1 MLFDSKVRRLIGT
14 AQGNKRPQIFM
25 KSTKRRVWRRL
36 LKFRCTGCAVCC
48 TEPIVPVTNGDVARI
63 MKANGQTARQIVRFF
78 GPNEVIAD
86 QRVPLWIK
94 LRQGRRLMGLRKRR
108 GHCQYLYR
116 GRCQIYPHRPATCRL
131 YPFNVFFDSTGH
143 VETLEIN
150 DAVECDYALDGKIT
164 LGTVQALYSRDE
176 KQDETYFAKV
186 KRWNARRSNGTAQEF
201 LTFLGLEENSPQE
214 NMARTEITDCPS
226 RGRGGIEGEPRL
238 KARG

>member
-1 MLFDSKVRRLIGT
+1 
-14 AQGNKRPQIFM
+14 
-25 KSTKRRVWRRL
+25 
-36 LKFRCTGCAVCC
+36 
-48 TEPIVPVTNGDVARI
+48 
-63 MKANGQTARQIVRFF
+63 
-78 GPNEVIAD
+78 
-86 QRVPLWIK
+86 
-94 LRQGRRLMGLRKRR
+94 
-108 GHCQYLYR
+108 
-116 GRCQIYPHRPATCRL
+116 
-131 YPFNVFFDSTGH
+131 
-143 VETLEIN
+143 LEIN